1 MDKTFFIKLLV
12 GALVVGAAVVLI
24 NYRSFNLHRVIQDN
38 LESNANYYPNITK
51 ESVYGR
57 P

>member
-1 MDKTFFIKLLV
+1 MDKGFFIKLLV

-24 NYRSFNLHRVIQDN
+24 KYRSFNLPRVIQDN
-38 LESNANYYPNITK
+38 LACNANYYPNVTK
-51 ESVYGR
+51 ESVYGK

>member
-1 MDKTFFIKLLV
+1 MLV

-24 NYRSFNLHRVIQDN
+24 KYRSFNLPMVIQDN
-38 LESNANYYPNITK
+38 LENNANYYPNVTK
-51 ESVYGR
+51 ESVYGK

>member
-1 MDKTFFIKLLV
+1 MDKAFFIKLLV

-24 NYRSFNLHRVIQDN
+24 NYRSFNLPRVIQDN
-38 LESNANYYPNITK
+38 LESNANYYPNVTK
-51 ESVYGR
+51 ESVYGK